1 MKLKAVCVKCKIIF
15 IVLLVISY
23 LEVEAQKGYEIGGWV
38 GTSVYH
44 GDLNP
49 EINFKDPGLSF
60 GLIGRYNF
68 NSRICFKTSL
78 NYGFIKGN
86 DADSKNNFN
95 RNRNLNF
102 QSHMIDLS
110 PVIEFNFMDYVHGS
124 RTKYFTPYLLGG
136 ANMFYFN
143 PTTELD
149 GEKYSLRK
157 FGTEGQIAGKE
168 YGLVHFGL
176 VLGVGFKWDI
186 NYDYSINIEWSTRL
200 LFTDYLDDVSTVYPD
215 KEGLRARRGDIAVA
229 LSDRSLVEGLG
240 GTDRQRGDSKSKDSY
255 SLFGIGI
262 VKYFGRIDC
271 PEISKIK

>member
-1 MKLKAVCVKCKIIF
+1 MKRIVNLYTLCCL
-15 IVLLVISY
+15 VLLLVSA
-23 LEVEAQKGYEIGGWV
+23 VESGAQKGYETGGWI

-49 EINFKDPGLSF
+49 DINFKSPGLAA
-60 GLIGRYNF
+60 GIIGRYNF

-78 NYGFIKGN
+78 NYGFVKGN

-102 QSHMIDLS
+102 QSHIIDLS
-110 PVIEFNFMDYVHGS
+110 PVLEFNFLEYVHGS

-136 ANMFYFN
+136 VNLFYFN

-149 GEKYSLRK
+149 GERYSLRK
-157 FGTEGQIAGKE
+157 FGTEGQAVGKE
-168 YGLVHFGL
+168 YGPVHAGIILGL
-176 VLGVGFKWDI
+176 GFKWDI
-186 NYDYSINIEWSTRL
+186 NYDYSINIELSTRM

-215 KEGLRARRGDIAVA
+215 KSTLLARRNETSVA

-240 GTDRQRGDSKSKDSY
+240 AANRQRGDSKSKDSFTF
-255 SLFGIGI
+255 LGIGI
-262 VKYFGRIDC
+262 VKYFGWIDC
-271 PEISKIK
+271 PEISRVKN